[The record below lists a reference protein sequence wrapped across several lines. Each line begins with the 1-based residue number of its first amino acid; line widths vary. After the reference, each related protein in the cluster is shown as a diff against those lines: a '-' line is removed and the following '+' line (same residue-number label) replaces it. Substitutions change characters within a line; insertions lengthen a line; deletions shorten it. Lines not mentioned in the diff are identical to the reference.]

1 MVRDESSSTE
11 STSTSTSPS
20 TYLTDAAVDGHQ
32 LSDDAWRHI
41 PARDTM
47 PIPAPAEL
55 WGRVRAIIEEQL
67 TQRQREVVE
76 LYFLRGMDQA
86 TVATLLGISQ
96 QSVSE
101 HLFGKTRDGAQVGG
115 VIRKLRKLCARQGIM
130 PATRHRVAAVDD
142 DAWQLEMA
150 D

>member
-1 MVRDESSSTE
+1 MVLDDTSSTDSSIHHQSDAE
-11 STSTSTSPS
+11 SGDQ
-20 TYLTDAAVDGHQ
+20 Y
-32 LSDDAWRHI
+32 LSDDAWRQ
-41 PARDTM
+41 M
-47 PIPAPAEL
+47 PVRGRTAAVAPREL
-55 WGRVRAIIEEQL
+55 WAGVRAIIDEHL

-76 LYFLRGMDQA
+76 LYFLRGLDQA

-130 PATRHRVAAVDD
+130 PRATSRVAIDD
-142 DAWQLEMA
+142 DDLTSSLDLA